1 MKYILLAIFG
11 IGALALAGTIIYFYI
26 KAKRFTKRVFGTD
39 NFREIIDTQEEM
51 MENTPKS
58 VSGMTSLY
66 LPRLQADFPE
76 LNWLEFKSEAEKHLM
91 KHLRN
96 ELKVTSPLI
105 HQTELRDYRKKSG
118 TCYVILQSAV
128 QFLKGTKKVQTRFN
142 TTMAYVQDAS
152 QMGYENA
159 FSMNCPNCGA
169 PIVQL
174 GDKQICEYC
183 GSDVIPVNL
192 RIWSLD
198 RVEEL

>member
-1 MKYILLAIFG
+1 MKYFILAIFG
-11 IGALALAGTIIYFYI
+11 IGFLVLAGTIIYFHLKI
-26 KAKRFTKRVFGTD
+26 KRFAKETFGTD
-39 NFREIIDTQEEM
+39 DLTEIIDTQEEV

-76 LNWLEFKSEAEKHLM
+76 LNWVEFKSEAEKHLM
-91 KHLRN
+91 NHLRN

-105 HQTELRDYRKKSG
+105 HQTELRDYRKSSG
-118 TCYVILQSAV
+118 TCFVILQSSV
-128 QFLKGTKKVQTRFN
+128 QFLKGTKKTQTRFN
-142 TTMAYVQDAS
+142 TVMAYVQDAS
-152 QMGYENA
+152 KMGYEAA

-174 GDKQICEYC
+174 GDKKICEYC
-183 GSDVIPVNL
+183 GSDVVAVNT

-198 RVEEL
+198 RVEEV